1 VAIRDQCHHA
11 ALLAR
16 LMTYTRYKAY
26 RHLMASLRLTN
37 LTDPERE
44 LLRDA
49 AEGFLL
55 ASSYDSEEVAELTLT
70 VVVTLE
76 GVVASGR
83 MSRWSADHTK
93 SWIDACGPMP
103 ESRALAGVA

>member
-1 VAIRDQCHHA
+1 
-11 ALLAR
+11 
-16 LMTYTRYKAY
+16 MTYTRYKAY
-26 RHLMASLRLTN
+26 RHLLASLRLTS

-44 LLRDA
+44 LLEDA

-55 ASSYDSEEVAELTLT
+55 AGSLDSEELAELALT

-76 GVVASGR
+76 GVVTSGR

-93 SWIDACGPMP
+93 SWVEACGPLP
-103 ESRALAGVA
+103 EPAMLAGAA

>member
-1 VAIRDQCHHA
+1 
-11 ALLAR
+11 
-16 LMTYTRYKAY
+16 MTYTRYKAY
-26 RHLMASLRLTN
+26 RHLLASLRLTS
-37 LTDPERE
+37 LTDPERD

-55 ASSYDSEEVAELTLT
+55 ASSYDSEELPELALT

-76 GVVASGR
+76 GVVATGR

-103 ESRALAGVA
+103 EPRVLAGVA

>member
-1 VAIRDQCHHA
+1 
-11 ALLAR
+11 
-16 LMTYTRYKAY
+16 MTYTRYKAY
-26 RHLMASLRLTN
+26 RHLLASLRLTS
-37 LTDPERE
+37 LTDPERD
-44 LLRDA
+44 LLSDA

-55 ASSYDSEEVAELTLT
+55 APSYDSEELPELALT

-76 GVVASGR
+76 GVVSSGR

-103 ESRALAGVA
+103 EPRVLAGVA